1 MNELTCLVVGGGY
14 AGIHAIHSIQQAFN
28 KAGGTRRVQI
38 VLIDKEPYHLRKVLL
53 FKPAAYKEEITI
65 PFARMFPDIQVVRGT
80 VGWIDPEKK
89 QALYRD
95 AEGQEHALAYD
106 IAIVT
111 VGSIARDPES
121 DQGGIALTGLE
132 TAAAI
137 RQQWQENLRQAAGE
151 TDPAEKQRLLTTVVA
166 GAGISG
172 IETSAELAWIM
183 RQEAEALHI
192 DPEMIKVYL
201 INAQARLFPEGPAKV
216 GRRLEHKL
224 HDYGVT
230 VMHGVKTLQEKEGKV
245 SLSSGEAIP
254 AGLCVWTLGLLPN
267 PALREMGLPLT
278 ADGQVIVDA
287 SYRVQGMPG
296 IYSIGDCARIVDPAT
311 GRADTMTCKE
321 GGAQAS
327 RLGTIVLADLN
338 GRPAP
343 QHKGYMDAYC
353 FGLGGERGM
362 VWTRQWGL
370 DMIITGRLGWK
381 VRQYTW
387 DIASLLKQPHRKL
400 RKDDA
405 NA

>member
-1 MNELTCLVVGGGY
+1 MNELICLVVGGGY
-14 AGIHAIHSIQQAFN
+14 AGINAIQSIRQAFQ
-28 KAGGTRRVQI
+28 KAGETRKIRI

-53 FKPAAYKEEITI
+53 FKPAAHQEEITI
-65 PFARMFPDIQVVRGT
+65 PFTRMFSDIQVIRGT
-80 VGWIDPEKK
+80 VGRIEHDQK
-89 QALYRD
+89 QARYRD
-95 AEGQEHALAYD
+95 GEGKEHTLAYD
-106 IAIVT
+106 IAVVT
-111 VGSIARDPES
+111 VGSIVRRPKP
-121 DQGGIALTGLE
+121 DQGGIALTELKA
-132 TAAAI
+132 AAAI
-137 RQQWQENLRQAAGE
+137 RQQWQENMRQAAE
-151 TDPAEKQRLLTTVVA
+151 ATDPVEKQRLLTTVVA

-172 IETSAELAWIM
+172 IENSAELAWFM
-183 RQEAEALHI
+183 RQEAGALEI

-201 INAQARLFPEGPAKV
+201 INAQARLFPEGPLKV

-224 HDYGVT
+224 HNYGVT
-230 VMHGVKTLQEKEGKV
+230 VLHEVKALQEKEGMV
-245 SLSSGEAIP
+245 SLSSGEVIP

-296 IYSIGDCARIVDPAT
+296 MYSIGDCARIVDPAT

-327 RLGTIVLADLN
+327 RLGAIVLADLN

-381 VRQYTW
+381 IRQYTW
-387 DIASLLKQPHRKL
+387 DIASLLKQPHRKP
-400 RKDDA
+400 
-405 NA
+405 

>member
-1 MNELTCLVVGGGY
+1 MNELTCLIVGGGY
-14 AGIHAIHSIQQAFN
+14 AGINAIRSIQQAFQ
-28 KAGGTRRVQI
+28 KAGETRKIRI

-65 PFARMFPDIQVVRGT
+65 PFARMFPDIQIIRGT
-80 VGWIDPEKK
+80 VGRIDHEKK
-89 QALYRD
+89 QANYRD
-95 AEGQEHALAYD
+95 GNGNDHTLAYD

-111 VGSIARDPES
+111 VGSIVRRPKP
-121 DQGGIALTGLE
+121 DQGGIALTELE
-132 TAAAI
+132 AAAAI
-137 RQQWQENLRQAAGE
+137 RQQWQENMRQAAEE
-151 TDPAEKQRLLTTVVA
+151 TDPGEKQRLLTMVVA

-172 IETSAELAWIM
+172 IETSAELALFM
-183 RQEAEALHI
+183 RQEARALQI
-192 DPEMIKVYL
+192 DLEMIKVYL
-201 INAQARLFPEGPAKV
+201 INAQARLFPDGPAKV
-216 GRRLEHKL
+216 GHRLENKL
-224 HDYGVT
+224 HNYGVT
-230 VMHGVKTLQEKEGKV
+230 VMHEVKALQEKEGMV
-245 SLSSGEAIP
+245 SLSSGEVIP

-267 PALREMGLPLT
+267 PALKDMGLPLT
-278 ADGQVIVDA
+278 ADGQVIVDS

-296 IYSIGDCARIVDPAT
+296 MYSIGDCARIVDPAT

-327 RLGTIVLADLN
+327 RLGAIMLADLN

-381 VRQYTW
+381 IRQYTW
-387 DIASLLKQPHRKL
+387 DIASLLKQPHRKP
-400 RKDDA
+400 
-405 NA
+405 